1 MLTFEKVLEVF
12 KDYLAAD
19 GMYEIV
25 MTSHGYTVL
34 EWDAQLGD
42 WTGAK
47 RCATPQDMADAL
59 LYGYTG
65 YLEYQATLARRELT
79 EDDLEKVKA
88 QRQTILDKLK

>member
-12 KDYLAAD
+12 KDYLATD

-47 RCATPQDMADAL
+47 RCATPQDMMDAL
-59 LYGYTG
+59 LYSYTG

-79 EDDLEKVKA
+79 EDDLAQVEV
-88 QRQTILDKLK
+88 QRQIMLKKLQ